1 MSEKTKTIEY
11 PEQLAAVAARQGL
24 QMASIEAWI
33 VLKLLDDHGYIL
45 KMTED
50 FELFLRDTLGGDST
64 EDEPYTIRDCIEL
77 CQEMNEELLA
87 DHLSNK
93 DGDAD
98 NLESLQKDEL
108 ILSGLM
114 LRAANAL
121 PARVRVFNVAIIENL
136 RKVVPVEAASWDEA
150 RLKAEEMWKNGE
162 CVLTTGDFAGVNYTC
177 YN

>member
-11 PEQLAAVAARQGL
+11 PERLAAVAARQGL

-50 FELFLRDTLGGDST
+50 FELLLCDTQDGDSA
-64 EDEPYTIRDCIEL
+64 EDEPYTILDCIEL
-77 CQEMNEELLA
+77 CQEMNEELLG
-87 DHLSNK
+87 DSLSKK
-93 DGDAD
+93 DGDERE
-98 NLESLQKDEL
+98 LESLQKDEL
-108 ILSGLM
+108 ILNGLM
-114 LRAANAL
+114 IRAANAL
-121 PARVRVFNVAIIENL
+121 PARVRVFNVAIIESL
-136 RKVVPVEAASWDEA
+136 RKVFPIEAASWDEA

-162 CVLTTGDFAGVNYTC
+162 CILTTGDFAGVTYTC